1 MRAGLAYDGNAKL
14 QCQWQCKE
22 AGRAFYSATP
32 TTRYMPCVLRSD
44 TMLQLHVG
52 HDPRTHD
59 VQLQLAA
66 RHTSNPIYDCVS
78 KYCAPI
84 DMGTSRFRDFL

>member
-1 MRAGLAYDGNAKL
+1 MRAGLAYDGNAKP

-44 TMLQLHVG
+44 TMLEMAIACWARPK
-52 HDPRTHD
+52 DP
-59 VQLQLAA
+59 
-66 RHTSNPIYDCVS
+66 
-78 KYCAPI
+78 
-84 DMGTSRFRDFL
+84 